1 MSLDLPRLRTR
12 LQEGLGDQFKVGT
25 LLGEGGFAAVFRVRD
40 KAMRREVAVKVL
52 DLGLTPSPEL
62 AERFVR
68 EARTVA
74 KLEHEHIVP
83 IYKVGGYQNEV
94 LYIVMPLV
102 DGPSLRHLLEKRGR
116 MPIAKAVN
124 IARQTADALAYAHR
138 QGVVHRDVKPD
149 NILLDRAGGV
159 RVTDF
164 GIAKAAEAASGA
176 NLTTEGM
183 VVGTPQYMSP
193 EQATGDKI
201 GTRSDI
207 YSLGIVLYEMLA
219 GKVPFEGDSVQ
230 SILMKQAT
238 ADPTPIREIRP
249 EVPAEL
255 AAVLDRM
262 LAKDPGE
269 RFPTAG
275 ELDAAL
281 VAAVPAAARE
291 RARVQAGGV
300 NGAAKS
306 VVGAGVAATLGLGAL
321 VAAGAVVSWVVLD
334 RPPKVLL
341 TAPVPDSLNSAL
353 RRRGI
358 LAQSDTAVF
367 VFSPAGDREPT
378 LFVVAR
384 HRVVVVEPHRLRGY
398 ARDSVAYTFVPGWR
412 AGPRFFF
419 LLLPARARPDTVFER
434 LSPRG
439 LWAIGQG
446 VDGLLP
452 GGFRLRARPASAGYS
467 RAPVRETSP

>member
-12 LQEGLGDQFKVGT
+12 LQEALGDQFKVGT

-74 KLEHEHIVP
+74 KLEHKHIVP

-94 LYIVMPLV
+94 LYIIMPCV
-102 DGPSLRHLLEKRGR
+102 DGPSLRHLLDKRGR
-116 MPIAKAVN
+116 MPIAKAVT
-124 IARQTADALAYAHR
+124 IARQTADALGYAHR

-149 NILLDRAGGV
+149 NILLDKSGGV

-219 GKVPFEGDSVQ
+219 GRVPFEGDSVQ

-238 ADPTPIREIRP
+238 ADPTPIREIRRD
-249 EVPAEL
+249 VPVEL

-262 LAKDPGE
+262 LVKDPGE
-269 RFPTAG
+269 RFPTAA

-281 VAAVPAAARE
+281 VAAVPE
-291 RARVQAGGV
+291 AGGRKV
-300 NGAAKS
+300 AAKS
-306 VVGAGVAATLGLGAL
+306 VVGAGVAAVLGLGAL
-321 VAAGAVVSWVVLD
+321 AAVGAVVSWVVLD

-341 TAPVPDSLNSAL
+341 TAPVPDSLNTAL

-358 LAQSDTAVF
+358 LAQNDTAVF
-367 VFSPAGDREPT
+367 AFSPAGDREPT

-384 HRVVVVEPHRLRGY
+384 RRVVVVEPHRLRGY

-419 LLLPARARPDTVFER
+419 LLLPAGARPDTVFQR

-439 LWAIGQG
+439 LWGIGRG
-446 VDGLLP
+446 VDRLLP
-452 GGFRLRARPASAGYS
+452 GGFHLRPGPAPAGS
-467 RAPVRETSP
+467 

>member
-1 MSLDLPRLRTR
+1 MSLDLPRLRAR
-12 LQEGLGDQFKVGT
+12 LQEALGDQFKVGA

-40 KAMRREVAVKVL
+40 KTMRREVAVKVL

-94 LYIVMPLV
+94 LYIVMPCV
-102 DGPSLRHLLEKRGR
+102 DGPSLRQLLDNRGR
-116 MPIAKAVN
+116 MPIAKAVT
-124 IARQTADALAYAHR
+124 IARQAGAALGYAHQ

-149 NILLDRAGGV
+149 NILLDGGSEV

-238 ADPTPIREIRP
+238 ADPAPIREIRS
-249 EVPAEL
+249 EVPPEL

-262 LAKDPGE
+262 LCKAPGE
-269 RFPTAG
+269 RFGTLA

-281 VAAVPAAARE
+281 VAAVPAAVRK
-291 RARVQAGGV
+291 RKTGQAGTV
-300 NGAAKS
+300 TGAASS
-306 VVGAGVAATLGLGAL
+306 VAGAAVAAALGVGAL
-321 VAAGAVVSWVVLD
+321 VAGGVLVTWLALD
-334 RPPKVLL
+334 RPPRVLI
-341 TAPVPDSLNSAL
+341 TQPVSDSVNTSL

-358 LAQSDTAVF
+358 LAVNDTAVF
-367 VFSPAGDREPT
+367 AFSPAGRGEPT
-378 LFVVAR
+378 LFIIAR
-384 HRVVVVEPHRLRGY
+384 RRVVVAEPHRLRGY
-398 ARDSVAYTFVPGWR
+398 ARDSVAYTFMPGWR

-419 LLLPARARPDTVFER
+419 LLLPARARPDTVFAT

-439 LWAIGQG
+439 LWAIGRG

-452 GGFRLRARPASAGYS
+452 GGFRLRPRPGAQRPA
-467 RAPVRETSP
+467 VREISP